1 MTVEAAIE
9 PATTPVIRPSAIRV
23 LVVTAAYV
31 TAVIAAGIYPLV
43 SPLRYAGPITVEG
56 QLMSIVNGAAW
67 LAVLLI
73 TMVRQPEGRLWKLVF
88 VWSLASRIYLFS
100 FVPNSFVWTVARPI
114 EVLGIAVYA
123 HLAIAYPT
131 GYLRSR
137 FDRVVVAYV
146 YVILLAPALLAH
158 LFWEVNIGCL
168 PDCVRNLV
176 AFWPNEQIFQLIT
189 NGSMVFAVI
198 TAVPLILTALWRHWR
213 DASPAG
219 RRALLPVVVAFPIEV
234 ALGAADAFV
243 RAVGYQPGISFF
255 DGPSAMA
262 LRLVVPLILPVG
274 LLITFLRPRLNRG
287 RMASLVVELG
297 RGVPLGG
304 LRDVLARALGDPSLQ
319 LAFAAPSGSGY
330 VDAAGQPVYLPV
342 DDPTR
347 TVTRLERGDEL
358 LGVLVHD
365 PLIEVEDPGLVEAVG
380 NAARLA
386 LENERLAADVRAQLE
401 EVRASRSRIVE
412 AADAE
417 RRRVERDL
425 HDGAQQRLV
434 ALAMRLQVAKQETPE
449 ASALLDEATTELE
462 TAIGEVRGLARGVHP
477 TILTESGLAAAI
489 DALAERTPI
498 PVIADVVDR
507 RFDAT
512 IEATAYF
519 VVAEA
524 LTNVVRYAG
533 ARKAR
538 VTVHEAGDRLVIEV
552 ADDGRGGADAT
563 AGSGLRGL
571 DDRIAAIGGM
581 LSVTSP
587 AGSGTT
593 IRAELPVDVS
603 TNAAPPIVERP
614 PDEPI
619 GAAPPTV
626 RAVPAAAPAP
636 PAARVGGL
644 SPVILIVALTGG
656 LAALALAAGVLG
668 SQSYLVDGRAE
679 AFGRPF
685 VFQIPSDSQIV
696 VDAKSKDLHVL
707 SVQRTSQGISIWN
720 VGDVVV
726 DNCAWEADSAM
737 TSRQPGVDGLL
748 TYLRS
753 VPRLR
758 VKDLGTLAVDGR
770 PGHRVDLT
778 VEDQDT
784 KCADDASLILWRA
797 EGLVQDEGTQDEGNA
812 VGIQVP
818 EKSHVLLTL
827 VDVDGATIAI
837 EVWTGDPQAEARW
850 FVTAQRIVDS
860 IRFLHSPS
868 AAQSP
873 APP

>member
-1 MTVEAAIE
+1 MTVDPAIG
-9 PATTPVIRPSAIRV
+9 PATTPAIRRHSAIRV
-23 LVVTAAYV
+23 LVVTAVYV

-73 TMVRQPEGRLWKLVF
+73 TMVRQPEGRLWKLIF
-88 VWSLASRIYLFS
+88 VWSIASRIYFFS
-100 FVPNSFVWTVARPI
+100 YVPNSLVWTVARPI

-137 FDRVVVAYV
+137 FDRIVVTYIYV
-146 YVILLAPALLAH
+146 LLVAPALLAH
-158 LFWEVNIGCL
+158 PFWEVTVGCV

-176 AFWPNEQIFQLIT
+176 AIWPDERIFQLIT

-198 TAVPLILTALWRHWR
+198 TAAPLILTALWRHWR

-243 RAVGYQPGISFF
+243 GAIGYQPGIEFF
-255 DGPSAMA
+255 NGPSGTA
-262 LRLVVPLILPVG
+262 LRLVVPLILPIG
-274 LLITFLRPRLNRG
+274 LLLTFLRPRLNRG
-287 RMASLVVELG
+287 RMAALVVELG

-330 VDAAGQPVYLPV
+330 VDAAGQPVELPANS
-342 DDPTR
+342 PTR
-347 TVTRLERGDEL
+347 MVTRLERGDEL

-365 PLIEVEDPGLVEAVG
+365 PLLEVEDPGLVEAVG

-386 LENERLAADVRAQLE
+386 LENERLAAEVRAQLE

-434 ALAMRLQVAKQETPE
+434 ALAMRLQVAKQQTPE
-449 ASALLDEATTELE
+449 ASTLLDEATTELE

-507 RFDAT
+507 RFDGT

-524 LTNVVRYAG
+524 LTNVVRYSG
-533 ARKAR
+533 AREAR
-538 VTVHEAGDRLVIEV
+538 VIVHEAGDRVVVEV
-552 ADDGRGGADAT
+552 ADDGRGGADPT

-571 DDRIAAIGGM
+571 DDRIAAIGGR

-603 TNAAPPIVERP
+603 TNPATPIVERP
-614 PDEPI
+614 FPDEPV
-619 GAAPPTV
+619 AAASPPV

-644 SPVILIVALTGG
+644 SPVVLIVALTGA
-656 LAALALAAGVLG
+656 LVALALAAGVLG
-668 SQSYLVDGRAE
+668 SRSYLVDGRAE
-679 AFGRPF
+679 AFARPF
-685 VFQIPSDSQIV
+685 VFQVPSDSQIV
-696 VDAKSKDLHVL
+696 VDAKSKDLNVL
-707 SVQRTSQGISIWN
+707 SVLRNSQGISIWN
-720 VGDVVV
+720 VGHVVV
-726 DNCAWEADSAM
+726 DNCSWEPDSP
-737 TSRQPGVDGLL
+737 TTTRRPGVDGLL
-748 TYLRS
+748 AYLRS

-770 PGHRVDLT
+770 PAHRVDLT

-784 KCADDASLILWRA
+784 KCADDFSLILWRA
-797 EGLVQDEGTQDEGNA
+797 EGLVQDEGNA

-818 EKSHVLLTL
+818 EKSHVLLTM

-837 EVWTGDPQAEARW
+837 EVWTGDPQAQERW
-850 FVTAQRIVDS
+850 FATAQRIVDS
-860 IRFLHSPS
+860 IRFLHAP
-868 AAQSP
+868 AAVNSP
-873 APP
+873 AAP